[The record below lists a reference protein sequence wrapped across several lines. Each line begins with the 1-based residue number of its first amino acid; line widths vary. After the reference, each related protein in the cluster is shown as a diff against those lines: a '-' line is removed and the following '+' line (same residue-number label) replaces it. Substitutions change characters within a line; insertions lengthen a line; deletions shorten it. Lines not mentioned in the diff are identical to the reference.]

1 MVLPE
6 HFSTMGTFLLNDYY
20 RCCKSKPTTFQRNIF
35 VLTDNSRHGAEYS
48 WYNAGY
54 FFVCLTH
61 EINEHKIL
69 IGIKYKCIQFYWFVL
84 MRKTFS
90 KQCRSIS
97 ALKCVLCE
105 WTLQLFSRPFRLIY
119 NTKNNI
125 FTMFY

>member
-1 MVLPE
+1 MVLPQ
-6 HFSTMGTFLLNDYY
+6 HFSTMGTFLLNELFYKITIVVVKVN
-20 RCCKSKPTTFQRNIF
+20 RLLFKE
-35 VLTDNSRHGAEYS
+35 TDNSRHGAEYS

-105 WTLQLFSRPFRLIY
+105 WTLQLFSRQFRLIY